1 MHIAVLFLIFN
12 RPDTTIRVFETIRQ
26 AKPPRLYVAADGPR
40 KDKIGEKEKCEEVR
54 SIIKKVD
61 WDCEVKTL
69 FREDNLGCG
78 KAVSQ
83 AITWFFDQE
92 EEGIILEDDVLPH
105 SDFFPYC
112 EELLERYKNVEQVRF
127 ISGRNHFYGERVNN
141 DSYFFS
147 SINHVWGW
155 AAWRRTWKL
164 YDYDLKNI
172 SMRNFA
178 KSLSY
183 YGYCGETVNYWK
195 WIYTLQKKHIIN
207 TWDYQMTIALLH
219 NNSLCI
225 IPNSNLIENIG
236 FGDSATHTTLVDLN
250 IQSYKASGIL
260 PLQHPEIVA
269 LNVIGDAM
277 DIQRANLYLSNFSY
291 FYRRLKMFIKTLV
304 QKMQ

>member
-1 MHIAVLFLIFN
+1 MHSAILFLIFN
-12 RPDTTIRVFETIRQ
+12 RPDTTTRVFETIRR
-26 AKPPRLYVAADGPR
+26 ASPPRLYIAADGPR
-40 KDKIGEKEKCEEVR
+40 KDKIGEKERCEEVR
-54 SIIKKVD
+54 SIIEKVD

-78 KAVSQ
+78 RAVSQ
-83 AITWFFDQE
+83 AITWFFEQE

-112 EELLERYKNVEQVRF
+112 EELLERYRDVEQVRF
-127 ISGRNHFYGERVNN
+127 ISGRNHFYGERVNS

-155 AAWRRTWKL
+155 ATWRRTWEL

-172 SMRNFA
+172 SKKNFI

-183 YGYCGETVNYWK
+183 YRYCSETIYYWK
-195 WIYTLQKKHIIN
+195 WIYTLQKEHIIN
-207 TWDYQMTIALLH
+207 TWDYQMTIILLY

-236 FGDSATHTTLVDLN
+236 FDASATHTASVDIKVKN
-250 IQSYKASGIL
+250 YKSSSIL
-260 PLQHPEIVA
+260 PLKHPQVVE
-269 LNVIGDAM
+269 LNILGDTM
-277 DIQRANLYLSNFSY
+277 DIKRANLYLSNISY
-291 FYRRLKMFIKTLV
+291 FYRRLKMIFKTLMRKI
-304 QKMQ
+304 Q